1 MKVQRDKLLHFLGG
15 AGATLVASAL
25 FTPTVG
31 LAAGVTVGVGKEVL
45 WDRLAGRGTPEPL
58 DAAVTVAGSLLAWL
72 AASRMW

>member
-25 FTPTVG
+25 FTPKIG
-31 LAAGVTVGVGKEVL
+31 LAAGVALGVGKEVL

-58 DAAVTVAGSLLAWL
+58 DAAFTIAGSLLAWL